1 MTALELKNILIH
13 KIAAIDDVSF
23 LKAIQTIIDAKTD
36 HEILPL
42 SDEQRDEIMASKM
55 EIEKGLYIHHES
67 LDEEINAWL
76 SKE

>member
-13 KIAAIDDVSF
+13 KIASINDISF

-42 SDEQRDEIMASKM
+42 TNEQRDEIMESKK
-55 EIEKGLYIHHES
+55 EIEKGLYVDHES
-67 LDEEINAWL
+67 LDEEINTWL
-76 SKE
+76 NEK

>member
-42 SDEQRDEIMASKM
+42 SNEQRDENMASKK
-55 EIEKGLYIHHES
+55 EIEKGICVDHES

-76 SKE
+76 NEE

>member
-1 MTALELKNILIH
+1 MTALELKNVLIH
-13 KIAAIDDVSF
+13 KIAAINDVSF

-42 SDEQRDEIMASKM
+42 TNEQKDEIVASKK
-55 EIEKGLYIHHES
+55 EIEKGLYVNHES

-76 SKE
+76 NEK

>member
-13 KIAAIDDVSF
+13 KIASIDDVSF

-36 HEILPL
+36 HEFLPL
-42 SDEQRDEIMASKM
+42 SNEQRDEIMASRK
-55 EIEKGLYIHHES
+55 EIEKGICVDHGS

-76 SKE
+76 NEK

>member
-13 KIAAIDDVSF
+13 KIASIDDVSF
-23 LKAIQTIIDAKTD
+23 LKAIQTILDAKTD

-42 SDEQRDEIMASKM
+42 TNEQRDEIIASKK

-67 LDEEINAWL
+67 LDEEINSWL
-76 SKE
+76 NEK

>member
-13 KIAAIDDVSF
+13 KIASIDDVSF
-23 LKAIQTIIDAKTD
+23 LKAIQTILDAKTD

-42 SDEQRDEIMASKM
+42 TNEQRDEIIASKK
-55 EIEKGLYIHHES
+55 EIEKGFYLHHEI

-76 SKE
+76 NEK